1 MAGSLGGL
9 VVLISLRTV
18 KDLVRHFARQ
28 NRLVL
33 IPLLVVLLLAAVL
46 LVLTQGLS
54 VVAPFV
60 YALF

>member
-1 MAGSLGGL
+1 
-9 VVLISLRTV
+9 VSLRTI
-18 KDLVRHFARQ
+18 KDLMSHFAKQ

-33 IPLLVVLLLAAVL
+33 LPLLVVLLLAAVL

>member
-1 MAGSLGGL
+1 MGGVTMISFRTIREL
-9 VVLISLRTV
+9 VG
-18 KDLVRHFARQ
+18 HFAMR

-33 IPLLVVLLLAAVL
+33 IPLLVVLLLAAIL
-46 LVLTQGLS
+46 LVLTNGLS